1 MNLKNH
7 FLMAMPD
14 LSGDYF
20 GNTLT
25 YICEHND
32 EGAMGIVINR
42 PTDVSVLELLAKLN
56 IKPERRWVE
65 QLVLDGGPVAR
76 DRGFVLYRSVEE
88 FGTSVQVA
96 ENIHLSTAMETLTGI
111 ASGDGPENFLIALG
125 YAGWSESQ
133 LESEISRNSWLT
145 VEATPEILFETPSE
159 AKLQTAAKILG
170 IDFSLIA
177 AQPGHG

>member
-1 MNLKNH
+1 MQFKTPYVAKIVYPSLVWD
-7 FLMAMPD
+7 MPSD
-14 LSGDYF
+14 ENRIY
-20 GNTLT
+20 LT
-25 YICEHND
+25 FDDGPHPDI
-32 EGAMGIVINR
+32 
-42 PTDVSVLELLAKLN
+42 TVSVLELLAKLN
-56 IKPERRWVE
+56 MKPERRWVE
-65 QLVLDGGPVAR
+65 QLVLDGGPVAQ

-88 FGTSVQVA
+88 FGTSVEVA

-125 YAGWSESQ
+125 YAGWSEGQ

-159 AKLQTAAKILG
+159 AKLQTAAKLLG

>member
-32 EGAMGIVINR
+32 EGAMGIVVNR
-42 PTDVSVLELLAKLN
+42 PTDVSILELLAKLN
-56 IKPERRWVE
+56 MEPERRWVE
-65 QLVLDGGPVAR
+65 QLVLDGGPVAQ
-76 DRGFVLYRSVEE
+76 DRGFVLYRDEEE
-88 FGTSVQVA
+88 FGTSVNVA
-96 ENIHLSTAMETLTGI
+96 ENIRLSTAMETLTAI
-111 ASGDGPENFLIALG
+111 ASGDGPENFIIALG
-125 YAGWSESQ
+125 YAGWGEGQ
-133 LESEISRNSWLT
+133 LEGEISRNSWLT
-145 VEATPEILFETPSE
+145 VEATSKILFDTPAE
-159 AKLQTAAKILG
+159 EKLQAAAQLLG
-170 IDFSLIA
+170 IDFNLIA

>member
-32 EGAMGIVINR
+32 EGAIGIVVNR
-42 PTDVSVLELLAKLN
+42 PTDVSILELLAKLN
-56 IKPERRWVE
+56 MEPERRWVE
-65 QLVLDGGPVAR
+65 QLVLDGGPVAQ
-76 DRGFVLYRSVEE
+76 DRGFVLYKGGEE
-88 FGTSVQVA
+88 FGKSVA
-96 ENIHLSTAMETLTGI
+96 IADGIHLSTALETLTAI
-111 ASGDGPENFLIALG
+111 AAGAGPENFLIALG
-125 YAGWSESQ
+125 YAGWGEGQ
-133 LESEISRNSWLT
+133 LESEVSRNSWLT
-145 VEATPEILFETPSE
+145 VEATPEILFDTPAE
-159 AKLQTAAKILG
+159 AKLQAAAQVLG
-170 IDFSLIA
+170 IDFNLIA